1 MYGNFV
7 TLTNVNKE
15 DLNKIIKYK
24 LEPLYISVHSLND
37 NIREILFGNKKN
49 ICGIS
54 NLKFLDKNGV
64 KSNIQIVLCPGI
76 NDEKDLEN
84 TLFTLINDYK
94 NILSIGIVP
103 VGITKFNKECNLKSY
118 NKKSAIKI
126 INFIDSFKKY
136 NRSLKK
142 AGIIYLSDE
151 FYIMSG
157 IRFPEYKC
165 YGNFYQIENGIGK
178 SVFFLKQIKDFIGNY
193 STGGAISFKTDDN
206 TGHILL
212 LTSEYGE
219 IIIKNALDIILRKS
233 GNNGKRIVPSIKIM
247 KVTNQSL
254 GGNIKITGLLS
265 GEDIISNLKRE
276 NIGIYNKILIPD
288 CIFNKES
295 FTIDNY
301 TKQDIVKISKNI
313 KIISENGYSFIKEIF
328 YK

>member
-1 MYGNFV
+1 MHGNFV

-24 LEPLYISVHSLND
+24 LEPLYISVHSLNE

-49 ICGIS
+49 ICGIE
-54 NLKFLDKNGV
+54 NLEFLDKNEV

-76 NDEKDLEN
+76 NDGKDLEN

-118 NKKSAIKI
+118 DKKSAVKI

-136 NRSLKK
+136 NKSLKK

-151 FYIMSG
+151 FYIIGG
-157 IRFPEYKC
+157 IRFPEYNC
-165 YGNFYQIENGIGK
+165 YGGFYQIENGIGK
-178 SVFFLKQIKDFIGNY
+178 SIFFLKQIKDFIVNY
-193 STGGAISFKTDDN
+193 STGCAVSVNAGDN
-206 TGHILL
+206 TGHTLL

-219 IIIKNALDIILRKS
+219 IIIKDALDIVFKKS
-233 GNNGKRIVPSIKIM
+233 GNNGKRIVSSIKIM
-247 KVTNQSL
+247 KVTNKSL
-254 GGNIKITGLLS
+254 GGNIKITGLL
-265 GEDIISNLKRE
+265 GGGDIVSNLKRE
-276 NIGIYNKILIPD
+276 NLEIYSKILIPD

-313 KIISENGYSFIKEIF
+313 KIISEDGYSFIKEIF